1 MKKLL
6 VTGLLLFHT
15 LLFSETALTNKIDY
29 VTYEDALN
37 IANKDNKTIMIKMTS
52 EHCRYCQRMD
62 KKVMVEKEVISA
74 LKKDFVSVEIDVDN
88 DEIPLE
94 LNRTMTPTF
103 IFLNKKE
110 EIINQIAGSWDK
122 EDFLDILNSAI
133 KKSKGESK
141 WKNYWFC
148 YL

>member
-29 VTYEDALN
+29 VTYEDALK
-37 IANKDNKTIMIKMTS
+37 IANEDNKTIMIKMTA
-52 EHCRYCQRMD
+52 EYCGYCQRMD

-103 IFLNKKE
+103 IFLNKEE
-110 EIINQIAGSWDK
+110 EIISQVAGSWGK
-122 EDFLDILNSAI
+122 EDFLDILDSAI
-133 KKSKGESK
+133 KKSKGEEK
-141 WKNYWFC
+141 
-148 YL
+148 